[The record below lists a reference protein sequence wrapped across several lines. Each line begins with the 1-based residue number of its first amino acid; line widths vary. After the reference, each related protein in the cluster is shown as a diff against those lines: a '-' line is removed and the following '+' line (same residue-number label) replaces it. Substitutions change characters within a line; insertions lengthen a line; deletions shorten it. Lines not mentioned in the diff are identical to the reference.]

1 MSLSYDDLPL
11 IWKLVLIK
19 VTHNTEIITAMTKAE
34 VSISGSFSP
43 LPPARPLLVVYSLH
57 GLQKEGWHL
66 SHSTDHFLLGEFGHK
81 TAAAGAVGAGF
92 KGLAAQ
98 RGHEN
103 CFLMRCPC
111 LL

>member
-34 VSISGSFSP
+34 VNISGSFSP
-43 LPPARPLLVVYSLH
+43 LPPARPLLVVHSLH

-66 SHSTDHFLLGEFGHK
+66 SHSTYHFLLGEFGHK
-81 TAAAGAVGAGF
+81 TAAAGAIGAGF